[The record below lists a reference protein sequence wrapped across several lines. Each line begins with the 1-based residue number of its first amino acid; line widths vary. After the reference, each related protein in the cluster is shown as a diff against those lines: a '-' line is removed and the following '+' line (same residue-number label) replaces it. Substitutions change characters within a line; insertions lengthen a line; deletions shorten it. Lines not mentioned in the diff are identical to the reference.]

1 MAQGAYLLSDGNQEL
16 QSLGINISNLDTSLA
31 TRQYFSVTKQ
41 KDLLGKED
49 PITFTSRVD
58 TDIVLGI
65 GGMRAERLN
74 NKSVEGTSGRLDLL
88 GFPSFTLD
96 PSSSLFPF
104 LV

>member
-1 MAQGAYLLSDGNQEL
+1 MGGAYLLSDRDQEL
-16 QSLGINISNLDTSLA
+16 QGLGINVSNLNTSLA
-31 TRQYFSVTKQ
+31 TRQHFSVTEQ

-49 PITFTSRVD
+49 PITFTGRVD

-65 GGMRAERLN
+65 GGMRAEWLN
-74 NKSVEGTSGRLDLL
+74 DKSVEGTSGALDLL
-88 GFPSFTLD
+88 GFTSFTLD